1 VSVARSPGINIDPLL
16 WQRYNLAITT
26 NPGHQMNRQFIEA
39 PRELLVQTFCMS
51 IDYFEECLERF
62 SLHLIEDTRY
72 HEAAQLLQTL
82 HELTAITGNEL
93 GVSKGLDTFTIP
105 TIDLCDILHHVTLV
119 KSYSLIV
126 GIMNLHMESWKLERE
141 INKVIKG
148 DHDAKN

>member
-1 VSVARSPGINIDPLL
+1 MKG
-16 WQRYNLAITT
+16 
-26 NPGHQMNRQFIEA
+26 QFIEA

-93 GVSKGLDTFTIP
+93 GVSKGLETFTIP
-105 TIDLCDILHHVTLV
+105 TIDLCDVLHHVTLI
-119 KSYSLIV
+119 KSYALMV
-126 GIMNLHMESWKLERE
+126 GILNLHIEAKTLEQQ
-141 INKVIKG
+141 ISKVIKG
-148 DHDAKN
+148 DQNEAN